1 MEGSGVVI
9 QERRVHQNDETEIGA
24 GAEFPTPHPD
34 PLPCMGEGRLGEL
47 GHPALVRLRWE
58 KNGVLYGRV
67 SGALRL
73 KTATANHIW
82 NQMKDRLQLTEE
94 QIPKIEPIFRAGFAE
109 GRAIQ
114 EQSDEKVEAII
125 RANHQ
130 EISTHLTDTQRA
142 ELEKMHSERQNF
154 LMKRGGPP
162 SSSTNKASP
171 PTPPEIN

>member
-1 MEGSGVVI
+1 MSRAKI
-9 QERRVHQNDETEIGA
+9 ATYLILIFLA
-24 GAEFPTPHPD
+24 GAIA
-34 PLPCMGEGRLGEL
+34 GG
-47 GHPALVRLRWE
+47 ALVRSTPETFGIGHPR
-58 KNGVLYGRV
+58 RP
-67 SGALRL
+67 RL
-73 KTATANHIW
+73 SPEEFANHIW

-109 GRAIQ
+109 VRAIQ
-114 EQSDEKVEAII
+114 EQSVEKVEAII

-162 SSSTNKASP
+162 SSSTNKTSP
-171 PTPPEIN
+171 LTPPEIN